1 MQPVPITTD
10 VVMVSSNLDQ
20 GELGVQSLSVTCDR
34 SVVFSGSSTNKT
46 NCHAITERV
55 LKVALI
61 TKCKLNSCTFRV
73 NIIVSKEFIIQLN
86 YDKPL

>member
-1 MQPVPITTD
+1 MQAVHITTD

-46 NCHAITERV
+46 NCHAIAERV

-61 TKCKLNSCTFRV
+61 TKCKLNSCTLRV